1 MLRLAIT
8 FLASAVLAAPV
19 VARQASEPGAELT
32 VYLATIHPGDAV
44 WEKFGHNAIWIRD
57 RTTGTTIAY
66 DYGRFE
72 FSEGFWPRF
81 LRGHMEYS
89 MGVDDA
95 DLMLSWYAQNNRT
108 VSVQLL
114 NLTPAQR
121 HSLREFLEWN
131 WLPQN
136 RLYRYDY
143 FRDNCSTRVR
153 DALDLALGGRL
164 RAALVGKPT
173 GTTFRSHSLRLTAAF
188 PAVFTGLII
197 GLGMPTDVPI
207 DAWEETFI
215 PMELERHLRSV
226 DLIGEDG
233 AAVPLVAEETVAFQ
247 ANRAPPPDSAP
258 DRFLIYL
265 VAGLGV
271 AGLLIVL
278 AWRARSRRLARH
290 GLGLAIFF
298 WAFAT
303 GFFGLILTLLWL
315 LTDHTAAYPNQNV
328 LQTNPLGL
336 LLAVAAPLALGAR
349 RSGLARLARP
359 LAVTILALSLIGV
372 ILHAVPSLYQM
383 NGPLIALVLPVHA
396 AVVLALYQVGGRGTS
411 PAEDAVSRTAA
422 PAVA

>member
-1 MLRLAIT
+1 
-8 FLASAVLAAPV
+8 
-19 VARQASEPGAELT
+19 
-32 VYLATIHPGDAV
+32 
-44 WEKFGHNAIWIRD
+44 
-57 RTTGTTIAY
+57 
-66 DYGRFE
+66 
-72 FSEGFWPRF
+72 
-81 LRGHMEYS
+81 
-89 MGVDDA
+89 
-95 DLMLSWYAQNNRT
+95 
-108 VSVQLL
+108 
-114 NLTPAQR
+114 
-121 HSLREFLEWN
+121 
-131 WLPQN
+131 
-136 RLYRYDY
+136 
-143 FRDNCSTRVR
+143 TRVR

-359 LAVTILALSLIGV
+359 LAVTILALSL
-372 ILHAVPSLYQM
+372 
-383 NGPLIALVLPVHA
+383 
-396 AVVLALYQVGGRGTS
+396 
-411 PAEDAVSRTAA
+411 
-422 PAVA
+422 